1 MNLAYDMNCFE
12 ELSNDE
18 MMSVDGGITLKQA
31 LNVAAIA
38 ISIVGIAMTPYGLL
52 AAVGRTAVLKAA
64 GGGVASMIGLL
75 ASVMK

>member
-12 ELSNDE
+12 ELSNEE
-18 MMSVDGGITLKQA
+18 MMSIDGGITLKQA

-52 AAVGRTAVLKAA
+52 AAVGQNALRAAA
-64 GGGVASMIGLL
+64 GRGVSAVIGLL
-75 ASVMK
+75 ASVL